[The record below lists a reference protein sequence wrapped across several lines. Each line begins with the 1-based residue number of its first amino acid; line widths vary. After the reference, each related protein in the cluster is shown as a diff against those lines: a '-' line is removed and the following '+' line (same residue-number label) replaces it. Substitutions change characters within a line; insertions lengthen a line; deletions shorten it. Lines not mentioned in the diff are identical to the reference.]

1 MYPKIYLKIN
11 RFEKTRV
18 IVSKSSLAES
28 YNTLSFKLSL
38 KHVYLYRI
46 GRDLRRDRGSY
57 SNDALQRDQ
66 EREAH
71 KVMKI
76 LTVVV
81 IVFALLM
88 LPNHIVFLWFDF
100 GDGGNIPLHRV
111 TYRASGRNIV
121 SNNSQQF
128 WMLHFAYV
136 RLHALLHVVTC
147 CCVLY
152 GVVAQSLKPVKHLSQ
167 QLPTFLLFRDRR
179 NVG

>member
-1 MYPKIYLKIN
+1 MEGTFCHTCSFP
-11 RFEKTRV
+11 RV
-18 IVSKSSLAES
+18 PLEGAANIAFHS
-28 YNTLSFKLSL
+28 N
-38 KHVYLYRI
+38 RI

-100 GDGGNIPLHRV
+100 GNGG
-111 TYRASGRNIV
+111 
-121 SNNSQQF
+121 
-128 WMLHFAYV
+128 
-136 RLHALLHVVTC
+136 
-147 CCVLY
+147 
-152 GVVAQSLKPVKHLSQ
+152 K
-167 QLPTFLLFRDRR
+167 
-179 NVG
+179 

>member
-1 MYPKIYLKIN
+1 MEGTLCHAC
-11 RFEKTRV
+11 
-18 IVSKSSLAES
+18 SSSRAPPEDAANIAFHS
-28 YNTLSFKLSL
+28 N
-38 KHVYLYRI
+38 RI

-100 GDGGNIPLHRV
+100 GNGG
-111 TYRASGRNIV
+111 
-121 SNNSQQF
+121 
-128 WMLHFAYV
+128 
-136 RLHALLHVVTC
+136 
-147 CCVLY
+147 
-152 GVVAQSLKPVKHLSQ
+152 K
-167 QLPTFLLFRDRR
+167 
-179 NVG
+179 